1 MTPSGDHALDRAA
14 EQGETLIYANMP
26 DRHYWADIW
35 RFRDLLF
42 MLAWRDVLVR
52 YKQTVFGVAWAV
64 VRPFITMVVFTII
77 FGRLANLPSHDV
89 PYPLL
94 VFSGMLAWQFF
105 ATTFADASNSLVG
118 NANMISKVYFP
129 RMIVPIGSLLVGLV
143 DFALT
148 VVLFLGLAVWY
159 GYALDWRVIFFPL
172 FVALLLLFV
181 FACSLWVSA
190 MNVAYRDFRFIVPFV
205 TQLGTYV
212 SPVGFSSSIVPERW
226 RLIYALNPMVGIID
240 GFRWCLLRG
249 STALDW
255 QALGI
260 AVAVIAALLVPG
272 LRFFRRLER
281 RFVDVI

>member
-1 MTPSGDHALDRAA
+1 MERD
-14 EQGETLIYANMP
+14 EILIYANMP
-26 DRHYWADIW
+26 DRRYWADIW

-52 YKQTVFGVAWAV
+52 YKQTVFGIAWAL
-64 VRPFITMVVFTII
+64 VRPFVTMIVFTVI
-77 FGRLANLPSHDV
+77 FGHLANLPSHNA

-94 VFSGMLAWQFF
+94 VLSGMLAWQFF
-105 ATTFADASNSLVG
+105 ATTFTDASNSLVG
-118 NANMISKVYFP
+118 NANMITKVYFP
-129 RMIVPIGSLLVGLV
+129 RLIVPIGSLLVGLV
-143 DFALT
+143 DFMLM
-148 VVLFLGLAVWY
+148 VVLFLGLAAWY

-205 TQLGTYV
+205 TQLGAYV
-212 SPVGFSSSIVPERW
+212 SPVGFSSSVVPERW
-226 RLIYALNPMVGIID
+226 RLVYALNPMVGIID

-255 QALGI
+255 PSVCIAAVVI
-260 AVAVIAALLVPG
+260 AVLLVPG